1 MVLFVIA
8 IKVLYAKS
16 IGFKTFID
24 SMFLKIP
31 ITGNLIQNHELG
43 RFSYILALMLD
54 SGVAYAPA
62 VALAKDTF
70 ANSALSKL
78 FNKASTKVQE
88 GNKLSNSLHILGI
101 VKLKRNFTQSLALG
115 EESSEVAQILSNV
128 SRLYAEEND
137 EKIKILLS
145 LLNPHMMLLIGGF
158 VGVIISAMM
167 LPIMTMTQGL
177 QKSQKRLQTFNQKL
191 HQLHSKSKLF

>member
-1 MVLFVIA
+1 
-8 IKVLYAKS
+8 
-16 IGFKTFID
+16 
-24 SMFLKIP
+24 MFLKIP

-145 LLNPHMMLLIGGF
+145 LLNPLMMLLIGGF

-177 QKSQKRLQTFNQKL
+177 Q
-191 HQLHSKSKLF
+191 